1 MISAHRIDCDL
12 EIGHEELF
20 LGCLDDFPLFVIAA
34 MRTSTMRH
42 AYLVAVRTLGTRPSS
57 QMSVRPPAVAPG
69 LRMSSFW
76 IWHILLAPLFQ
87 PPFNFNQ
94 GVHMRIEILR
104 RTSTAT
110 GI

>member
-1 MISAHRIDCDL
+1 MI
-12 EIGHEELF
+12 
-20 LGCLDDFPLFVIAA
+20 
-34 MRTSTMRH
+34 
-42 AYLVAVRTLGTRPSS
+42 
-57 QMSVRPPAVAPG
+57 VRPAAVAPG

-87 PPFNFNQ
+87 PPFNFKQ
-94 GVHMRIEILR
+94 GVHVRIEILG